1 MPLQSI
7 GTEFGGRD
15 HSTIVYAINN
25 IEAGMKR
32 DQTLKQLVDDTI
44 KNICDK
50 SNA

>member
-32 DQTLKQLVDDTI
+32 DSNLNQLVNDII
-44 KNICDK
+44 KNIRDK
-50 SNA
+50 SRF